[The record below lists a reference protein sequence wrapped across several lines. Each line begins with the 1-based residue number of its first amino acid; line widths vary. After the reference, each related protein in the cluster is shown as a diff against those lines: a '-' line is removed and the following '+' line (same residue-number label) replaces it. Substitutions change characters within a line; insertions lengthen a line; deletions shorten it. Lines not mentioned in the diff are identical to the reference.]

1 MRSGLPYDR
10 PRIPEK
16 LNGHHGHR
24 YFSTEEAR
32 RQHKINSFMRSALSR
47 MKRLPLAMCWSKW
60 AAEIKV
66 RSKCMQRCALCC
78 EGPRCRCAERA
89 AIRRQRKK
97 RVAHL
102 GAKALGRFKNLLLA
116 KCFQPWSGM
125 ARREVLEKHVRRPPL
140 FGRKLRL
147 RDACHVVCDVREK
160 LRDALIYQA
169 NG

>member
-47 MKRLPLAMCWSKW
+47 MKRLPVAMCWSKW

-66 RSKCMQRCALCC
+66 RSKCVVCSAARCAV
-78 EGPRCRCAERA
+78 R
-89 AIRRQRKK
+89 
-97 RVAHL
+97 
-102 GAKALGRFKNLLLA
+102 GR
-116 KCFQPWSGM
+116 G
-125 ARREVLEKHVRRPPL
+125 V
-140 FGRKLRL
+140 
-147 RDACHVVCDVREK
+147 
-160 LRDALIYQA
+160 DALSGRLSGGSA
-169 NG
+169 KNGWHTSAQRLWGDSKICYWRSAFNLGQEWLVEKYLRSTCVVLLYSGENCV